1 MGITAKL
8 RKEKIKG
15 GGIISRMLAT
25 EGVETVFGIIDGSYF
40 GFYSTL
46 EQNGIQ
52 LVTPRTEASGVHM
65 AGAYARLTGKLGVC
79 MASNGPGVASVL
91 PGVAV
96 ENAEGHRVL
105 LITSSRRE
113 GITYPD
119 RGGTFQHFP
128 QVDVIRPMSKF
139 SETVPTAERVAE
151 IMRKALRACF
161 TGRPGLVH
169 VDVPESIMNGKY
181 PVDPTWF
188 REPGQYRM
196 AEPLIPSE
204 SQVER
209 AAKMLVNAE
218 LPLIQAGTG
227 VVHAGAFEEVA
238 ALASLLEAPITT
250 SWGARSALD
259 ERSPNAVP
267 LPYVEVVN
275 QARRDADLVLCLGS
289 RLGETDWWG
298 SAPYWAPPERQELIQ
313 VDIDPETLGTIRPTD
328 LPVQSDIK
336 EFLGRLIKH
345 LNAHHPVMDLDRR
358 RDHLIKIKQACRL
371 RREELDQKLVGD
383 SRPMA
388 SPQVVEACQ
397 AAFDDEDILVID
409 GGNTAIWANFYHEVR
424 SPNTVVTTTKMGM
437 LGAGLAQALGAAV
450 ARPQQ
455 RVYALMGDGA
465 MGFQSQEIETAVRH
479 GLPVIFI
486 VLCDK
491 QWGMVKMNQQFALK
505 PVKTLLLKS
514 LGPDET
520 INTDLCEIR
529 WDEVAR
535 AMGAHGERVA
545 EPHELRAALKRAKAA
560 GRVAVIHVDVDPV
573 KHLWA
578 PNLKTFKDMHEE
590 PKG

>member
-15 GGIISRMLAT
+15 GGIISRMLAA
-25 EGVETVFGIIDGSYF
+25 EGVDTVFGIIDGSYF

-46 EQNGIQ
+46 GDNEIQ

-65 AGAYARLTGKLGVC
+65 AGTYARLTGKLGVC

-128 QVDVIRPMSKF
+128 QVDVISPMSKF
-139 SETVPTAERVAE
+139 SMTVPSGDRVAE

-181 PVDPTWF
+181 PVDPSWF
-188 REPGQYRM
+188 REPSQYRM
-196 AEPLIPSE
+196 QEPLVPSE

-209 AAKMLVNAE
+209 AAQMLVDAR

-227 VVHAGAFEEVA
+227 VVHAQAFEELA

-250 SWGARSALD
+250 SWGARPALD

-267 LPYVEVVN
+267 LPYVDTVN

-298 SAPYWAPPERQELIQ
+298 KKPYWASPEDQKLIQ

-328 LPVQSDIK
+328 LAVQADVK
-336 EFLGRLIKH
+336 EFLVRLTEH
-345 LNAHHPVMDLDRR
+345 LKRNHPVMDLDRR
-358 RDHLIKIKQACRL
+358 RDHLIKIKQACRK
-371 RREELDQKLVGD
+371 RREELDQKLAVEC
-383 SRPMA
+383 RPMA
-388 SPQVVEACQ
+388 SAQVVEVCQ
-397 AAFDDEDILVID
+397 AAFDDDDVMVID
-409 GGNTAIWANFYHEVR
+409 GGNTAIWSNFYHEIR
-424 SPNTVVTTTKMGM
+424 KPNTLVTTAKMGM
-437 LGAGLAQALGAAV
+437 LGAGLAQALGAQV
-450 ARPQQ
+450 ARPEN

-465 MGFQSQEIETAVRH
+465 MGFQPQEIETAVRH

-486 VLCDK
+486 VFCDK

-505 PVKTLLLKS
+505 PIKTLLLKS

-520 INTDLCEIR
+520 INTDLHEIR
-529 WDEVAR
+529 WDDVAR

-545 EPHELRAALKRAKAA
+545 EPGELREAIKRSKAC

-590 PKG
+590 PQG